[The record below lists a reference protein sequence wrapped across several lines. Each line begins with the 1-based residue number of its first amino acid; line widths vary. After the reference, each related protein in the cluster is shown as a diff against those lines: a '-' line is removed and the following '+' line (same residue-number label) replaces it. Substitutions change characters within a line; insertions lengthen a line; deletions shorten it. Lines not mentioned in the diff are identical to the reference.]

1 MRTFNVT
8 LVGEIYESFTV
19 EANNSSQAIKY
30 AKEDFIKQFKDHIE
44 EESTVEATDVTEE

>member
-8 LVGEIYESFTV
+8 LVGKIYESFTV

-30 AKEDFIKQFKDHIE
+30 AKEDFIKQFKDYIDD
-44 EESTVEATDVTEE
+44 EESVHATDITEE

>member
-30 AKEDFIKQFKDHIE
+30 AKEDFIKQFKDYIDD
-44 EESTVEATDVTEE
+44 EESVHATDITEE